1 MKKIEGGEPEGTSSP
16 SSPEIKR
23 IEPLPNWEDMFPQR
37 MEMMRQAEQRK
48 NKDEYPPNPY
58 RHNIRSYQKPP
69 LGPSPLKPRKVRPDE
84 IKDKINQL
92 EKVSKAC
99 VDTIGEGIDSY
110 WMMNK
115 DLENKV
121 NDIDGRVGFLIKTVF
136 ELSDEKKLLQKKFL
150 KLQFDM
156 AELSNRF
163 ASIAKACNM
172 DEEGDVFFTPKKE

>member
-1 MKKIEGGEPEGTSSP
+1 
-16 SSPEIKR
+16 
-23 IEPLPNWEDMFPQR
+23 
-37 MEMMRQAEQRK
+37 MMRQADQRK

-58 RHNIRSYQKPP
+58 KYNIRGSSLRPP
-69 LGPSPLKPRKVRPDE
+69 LGPSPLKPKKVQPDE
-84 IKDKINQL
+84 IKEKINQL

-99 VDTIGEGIDSY
+99 VETIGEGIDSY

-115 DLENKV
+115 DLEKKV

-163 ASIAKACNM
+163 ASIAKAYKM
-172 DEEGDVFFTPKKE
+172 DVVFNSREHPLLPNRGLDRQ